1 MSDSV
6 DVVVTT
12 RNRPQ
17 LLREALAAIR
27 AQDHPGVV
35 HTHVVFDG
43 CAPDWSLADPDDGH
57 RPVHVLTNARAPG
70 LAGGRNTGIEAG
82 SAPYVA
88 FCDDDDLWLPDK
100 LRRQLEPLRAGEVD
114 TVVSGIVVQYADH
127 ATTRVPRAEDLRLA
141 NLARRRVME
150 AHPSTVVV
158 RRSALAQI
166 GLVDEEIPGS
176 YGEDFDWILRAAAHG
191 PIGVVPHPL
200 TRVRWGTSQF
210 SQNWDVIVRAID
222 YGLAKHAVFRQDPA
236 ALGRLLGRRAFAEAA
251 LRRPGALRGAG
262 RALRVR
268 LTEPRGY
275 LAAAVALRLV
285 SAERLMDLAHRR
297 GHGI

>member
-1 MSDSV
+1 MFEPI
-6 DVVVTT
+6 DVVITT

-17 LLREALAAIR
+17 LLREALAAVR
-27 AQDHPGVV
+27 TQDHPGVV
-35 HTHVVFDG
+35 TTHVVFDG
-43 CAPDWSLADPDDGH
+43 CDPDPSVAAAEDPF
-57 RPVHVLTNARAPG
+57 RPVHVLRNARTPG
-70 LAGGRNTGIEAG
+70 LAGGRNTGIGAG

-88 FCDDDDLWLPDK
+88 FCDDDDLWLPQK
-100 LRRQLEPLRAGEVD
+100 LSRQLQPLREERCD
-114 TVVSGIVVQYADH
+114 TVVSGIIVQYANH
-127 ATTRVPRAEDLRLA
+127 VTERVPRAEDLALA

-158 RRSALAQI
+158 RRSALTAI

-191 PIGVVPHPL
+191 SIGVVAEPL
-200 TRVRWGTSQF
+200 VRVRWGMSQF
-210 SQNWDVIVRAID
+210 SQDWEVIVRAID
-222 YGLAKHAVFRQDPA
+222 YGLAKHPVFRQDPA

-262 RALRVR
+262 RALRTRV
-268 LTEPRGY
+268 TEPRGY

-285 SAERLMDLAHRR
+285 SAERLMHLAHRR